1 MENKKQI
8 FTEGN
13 QKQTVKFTINYNE
26 ENPIAVSDFTKALE
40 GLNQMYASY
49 VQRKLNSEEFK
60 DLREELLPKVWK
72 NALEKK
78 GKEWERALRE
88 EWSLRSEFVEG
99 NEEYFKNKW
108 AEEHL
113 CTFYIEEIKQ
123 GSIIGVLSSAIAGFV
138 DFVEFVGSIA
148 SIVSLIK
155 GEKKNETN
163 NSNNVYNINGDH
175 NIINNITN
183 TYNIINVIQ
192 SPGQSIKIEDAQNRD
207 IVEIDYHN
215 VIRMKKWG
223 LHRYYRYL
231 HHPFFRYDLHCETTT
246 FRKVWIQIEK
256 RHHGEYY
263 ASVLNNPIIQNLR
276 LPIDIRDELLKNDLE
291 HDINNH
297 IYLVDIDLIHIPH
310 CRLDCMKFALYY
322 VYRRMPLDYLI
333 DGIRRDFY

>member
-1 MENKKQI
+1 MENKKQFFTERNQKKTVI
-8 FTEGN
+8 FTIEYS
-13 QKQTVKFTINYNE
+13 K

-60 DLREELLPKVWK
+60 DEREELLSKVWK

-78 GKEWERALRE
+78 GKEWERALRK
-88 EWSLRSEFVEG
+88 EWLFRSEFGEG
-99 NEEYFKNKW
+99 NEEYYKNKW

-113 CTFYIEEIKQ
+113 CTFYIDEIRQ
-123 GSIIGVLSSAIAGFV
+123 GSITGALNAIVSIVG
-138 DFVEFVGSIA
+138 FVGSIA
-148 SIVSLIK
+148 SIVSLFK

-192 SPGQSIKIEDAQNRD
+192 SPDQSIKIEDAQNRD

-215 VIRMKKWG
+215 VMRMKQWG

-231 HHPFFRYDLHCETTT
+231 LHPFFRYETTT

-276 LPIDIRDELLKNDLE
+276 LPIDIRDESFKDDLE
-291 HDINNH
+291 NNDGH
-297 IYLVDIDLIHIPH
+297 LNDCLYLVDIDLIHMQP
-310 CRLDCMKFALYY
+310 RPDSMKFALYS